1 MRQNSFS
8 GMVALVSLMTA
19 VTFLIVS
26 VVRGFDPM
34 SAIAACAAIATMK
47 YVVQ

>member
-1 MRQNSFS
+1 MSKGFM
-8 GMVALVSLMTA
+8 GVMILTGLVTA

-34 SAIAACAAIATMK
+34 SAIAACAVIATVK
-47 YVVQ
+47 YIIQ